1 MFLRFDFTVVDPQKG
16 FMSRCNGMFMQSDMN
31 VVVIPRTT
39 FESLARVLY
48 KRLGQ
53 CPVQNQNVSPYRS
66 TTSMRILCNNAAGN
80 RHCGSHGS
88 RNHHNRNHHNRN
100 HHNRNHHNRN
110 HRNDNVDLGYNQ
122 HMTSPLDRN
131 VRSRV
136 LSVLCNS
143 VAG

>member
-1 MFLRFDFTVVDPQKG
+1 
-16 FMSRCNGMFMQSDMN
+16 MSRCNGMFMQSYMN
-31 VVVIPRTT
+31 VVIIQRTT

-53 CPVQNQNVSPYRS
+53 CLVQSQNVFPYRS

-80 RHCGSHGS
+80 RYCVSHGS
-88 RNHHNRNHHNRN
+88 
-100 HHNRNHHNRN
+100 RNHHNRN

-122 HMTSPLDRN
+122 HMILPLGRN
-131 VRSRV
+131 VHSRV

-143 VAG
+143 VVG

>member
-80 RHCGSHGS
+80 RHCGSHCS
-88 RNHHNRNHHNRN
+88 RNHHNRNR
-100 HHNRNHHNRN
+100 
-110 HRNDNVDLGYNQ
+110 RNDNVDLGYNQ